1 MDLTACQPIWV
12 MLYRN
17 ELSQN
22 LWKNASKYN
31 TICRCEPTHSEI

>member
-17 ELSQN
+17 ELYQN